1 MSTARREAAICKALV
16 RRSSHP
22 ASSASNTADGS
33 FSPCPAGATA
43 VHHCQRRLRA
53 PTFGAVLAKGITLT
67 CERRLALMYCCG
79 SEFINISMVG
89 YLELLAFAAIH
100 SAVECS
106 AIHSKHIRCF
116 ANIAVMLLQGKID
129 HLFFHRLEHLIELKF
144 VCMYCA
150 L

>member
-43 VHHCQRRLRA
+43 VHHCRV
-53 PTFGAVLAKGITLT
+53 AVLAKGITLT

-106 AIHSKHIRCF
+106 AIHSKHIRRF